1 MKNIIRILIILVVF
15 LSACNSNK
23 QENNVNEKKL
33 YKESNKQTFKAKR
46 DLDEII
52 KDGKIKA
59 LITYSGSSY
68 FLYRGQPMGYN
79 YEMIKRF
86 ADYLDVEL
94 EIHVSTNIDNLL
106 SELIIGDVDIVA
118 HEMTITLER
127 SQVVSFTDYLYL
139 TRQVL
144 IQKKPENWRDMTL
157 EQIQKS
163 IIQDPL
169 ELIGDTVSVRKNS
182 SFFERLNN
190 LSKEM
195 GGKIIIDT
203 LKGNL
208 STDEIIKMVVDDKIK
223 YTIADKNLADIN
235 ASYYHILYTDVPI
248 SFSQRIAWAVRPNS
262 NKLLEAANNWIKEEK
277 QGIDFYVIY
286 NKYFKNKRSFSKRIR
301 SDFYSLNKNQISKYD
316 KIIKENAEIIEWD
329 WRLLASLIY
338 QESGFNPNVKS
349 WVGAVG
355 IMQMMP
361 ATAKELGVKNPLDV
375 NENIKGGAK
384 YLKQLFDNF
393 ETIKD
398 SVQRIKFT
406 MASYNCGY
414 YHVRDA
420 QKLASINGLDKNIW
434 DENVDKMIIALTYP
448 QNYNNKV
455 VKFGYVR
462 GTEPFN
468 YVKHIFERYEHYM
481 NFIDIDL

>member
-1 MKNIIRILIILVVF
+1 MKNIIRILIILTVL
-15 LSACNSNK
+15 LSACNSKK
-23 QENNVNEKKL
+23 QENNNID
-33 YKESNKQTFKAKR
+33 KESNNQTFNGKR
-46 DLDEII
+46 DLEEII
-52 KDGKIKA
+52 KDGKLKA

-79 YEMIKRF
+79 YEMIKRL
-86 ADYLDVEL
+86 ADYLNVEL
-94 EIHVSTNIDNLL
+94 EIHVSTNIDNLF
-106 SELIIGDVDIVA
+106 SELNKGDVDIVA
-118 HEMTITLER
+118 HEMAITLER
-127 SQVVSFTDYLYL
+127 NQVVSFTDYLYL
-139 TRQVL
+139 TKQVL
-144 IQKKPENWRDMTL
+144 IQKKPDNWRNMTL
-157 EQIQKS
+157 ENIQKS
-163 IIQDPL
+163 IVNDPL

-182 SFFERLNN
+182 SFFERLKN
-190 LSKEM
+190 LSKEI
-195 GGKIIIDT
+195 GGEIIIDT
-203 LKGNL
+203 LNGDL
-208 STDEIIKMVVDDKIK
+208 STDEIIKMVVDDNIK
-223 YTIADKNLADIN
+223 YTIADKNIADIN

-262 NKLLEAANNWIKEEK
+262 NKLLEATNDWIKKEK
-277 QGIDFYVIY
+277 QEIDFYVIY
-286 NKYFKNKRSFSKRIR
+286 NKYFKNKRSFRKRIK

-316 KIIKENAEIIEWD
+316 KTIKENAEIIGWD
-329 WRLLASLIY
+329 WRLLSSLIY
-338 QESGFNPNVKS
+338 QESEFNPNVKS
-349 WVGAVG
+349 WVGALG
-355 IMQMMP
+355 LMQLMP
-361 ATAKELGVKNPLDV
+361 ATAKELGVENPLDV
-375 NENIKGGAK
+375 NDNIKGGSK

-398 SVQRIKFT
+398 SVQRIKFV

-420 QKLASINGLDKNIW
+420 QKLASLNGLDKNIW

-468 YVKHIFERYEHYM
+468 YVKQIFERYEHYM